1 MMDKKQ
7 IAADAMKYAMDETG
21 KTPFQIKDSV
31 ITRMGSWGFYTKEE
45 LDYAYKS
52 MYGKLDNIW
61 KDTSLSA
68 ADAARAAKVLYRL
81 KAEGRA

>member
-1 MMDKKQ
+1 MNKES
-7 IAADAMKYAMDETG
+7 IAADAMKYAQDHKG
-21 KTPFQIKDSV
+21 YTPYQIKNAV
-31 ITRMGSWGFYTKEE
+31 IKRMARWGNYTKEE
-45 LDYAYKS
+45 LAYARKS
-52 MYGKLDNIW
+52 MYGKLDGIW